1 MKQYRTDVVF
11 YSPTGTSRSVA
22 LAVARG
28 LACGRGTVLPAG
40 EGHIIDLTR
49 DFSTDPVFLKNTV
62 AVVSVPVYGGRVAE
76 TAVERLSRFHAEDSL
91 AVTVVL
97 YGNRAYDWRAFL

>member
-1 MKQYRTDVVF
+1 MFR
-11 YSPTGTSRSVA
+11 
-22 LAVARG
+22 
-28 LACGRGTVLPAG
+28 PAG
-40 EGHIIDLTR
+40 FPLRVLVGPFSRICNPAVGCCFLTVSR
-49 DFSTDPVFLKNTV
+49 DFSTDPVFLKDTV

-91 AVTVVL
+91 AVAVVL